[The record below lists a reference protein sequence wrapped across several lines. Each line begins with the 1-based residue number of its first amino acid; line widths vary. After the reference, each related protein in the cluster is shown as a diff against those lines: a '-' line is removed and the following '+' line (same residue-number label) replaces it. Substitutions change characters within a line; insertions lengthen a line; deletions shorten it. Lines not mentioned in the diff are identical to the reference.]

1 SWSKFLEWIPL
12 PSAQSWP
19 KYLEWIPL
27 PSAQSWPK
35 YLEWILLPSAQS
47 WPKYLEWIPPPSAQS
62 WPKFLEWIPLPSAQS
77 WPKYLEWIPPPSA
90 QSWPKYLEWILLPS
104 AQSWPKFLEWIP
116 LPSAQSW
123 PKYLEWIPLPSAQSW
138 PKYLDSKH
146 RDPAVTEEEKRKPVI
161 IADYNHCKGAVDN
174 LDKLCDYALSIST
187 CNTPGKTVPIAAR
200 KQVVAT
206 WVQIKRLLQQHIGT
220 KVDTKDECENEEVSA
235 MTRVLVAVEMLQCN
249 RNPRHMEF
257 SVPSLSTLVSMAS
270 ECSWTDAVVELQVW
284 CQLAAFCH
292 HTKDHSTVLFCTK
305 RALQLEGAATKSLH
319 TMPCVLYGLPAVNEM
334 LSSAGCLR
342 ALSLVHESSGD
353 LHTYREALNVLLSS
367 LSYAEKA
374 ENPALCVAAAR
385 HYWNTC
391 LPLTHTPEERW
402 QLKQPL
408 ENILTAL
415 LHTNA
420 KHANEQGKVKGLLT
434 LTALPPGRSKH
445 EATEDLTLR
454 AAIYGLL
461 LDIHIDK
468 TDWKSALQLLD
479 QAIRDMPRTKHRL
492 LLLKHRI
499 LIKARLGESV
509 LIDMQKIQDEG
520 EQCCS
525 HMWHQV
531 ALCADDTTQQ
541 LTCYQTSITSL
552 SSAETQWQKANLLLE
567 FGEWLYCHNFPKADA
582 HHQVQWAIDLLLQA
596 EGADDKSNKRDLS
609 SVKCESLL
617 GVHGLCFAEGSN
629 LKEVRCLDGL
639 VRAHTLL
646 AAMADRTSPEHQLN
660 LLRAYTL
667 VLQIWQVSI
676 APPPAEEGPKP
687 VVLDQELPS
696 SLKDWARFVCP
707 DPARHMFRTSSNPHC
722 INTHS
727 ITAQTQ
733 SLFYLNLLEKEL
745 HSLSLDHLTLP
756 IMHLAET
763 IAHDLLNRRS
773 LSDLY
778 RLRIVRTCSQLGLE
792 TLSPYQEKL
801 LNLSRIQ
808 EQEQMGCHKAIASS
822 QERRGLHTAYN
833 QKLKVDEAAGSGPQ
847 SMDVC
852 AQDIWLDKAEVC
864 LSMGLCQPA
873 RQLLAETHRV
883 AVELGDKKAVARS
896 LLSLA
901 VLACEEQNYAQA
913 LILLDTARA
922 LRGVEEFWYQL
933 TLTTVRAVVGQRDPD
948 AHIKVD
954 EIIKHSCGA
963 LKRVLD
969 QRVNRVPEISF
980 FITSLEM
987 RGAIECVRALGGDPG
1002 ETLSSSET
1010 TQRLMSACETLRESA
1025 SGFTKLGFREHAAE
1039 AHVEYAAGQR
1049 LLARRASAADRQR
1062 FLLDGLSQMQLAVTE
1077 QEHVALNAQ
1086 RLLPSQEE
1094 SPGLSLAAMRRLLRL
1109 RLALAEFSL
1118 AIMEEHCAEEKRQ
1131 ALARERKTPAEVA
1144 LQEFTRCTPEPDSV
1158 EQEWVTV
1165 GSTSGQ
1171 LALGQLA
1178 AVRSLSPDKLGEQ
1191 SALPESDGEEE
1202 PLYLCTLWDS
1212 HTQKEARSDPKA
1224 VPAEQNSEEDGES
1237 SRRKQRVTPAKSAEL
1252 QQRRRRAQQL
1262 LAQASQALTEAVS
1275 LCLQHQLPPPI
1286 LAEASLNM
1294 LECHGQS
1301 DPAEAGQYL
1310 ALFQSCCTVASVA
1323 EVLGCACSGSGVS
1336 QFSALLNLHRM
1347 LLLSQEERPSS
1358 MLKGVQDSLNSLS
1371 KAFSHLT
1378 IYPGHLHILAE
1389 LPPNLKIVLLQHS
1402 EDGSELFGAFY
1413 EMNRAPNQKGRTTQ
1427 GTGSLTCSK
1436 VAKVSVCPWALLA
1449 LREQIRAFDQET
1461 RHGLLKHACWH
1472 AAEGRPQPSEEHRV
1486 FPRKAAAEEMLGP
1499 HFREIVENMDDYLKP
1514 LLTKFDF
1521 SCLRPQTTPL
1531 PVPEMTKARDKEEK
1545 GSSVKLPA
1553 ESGEYV
1559 VLLADRKLLELPLE
1573 ALSILQEESLN
1584 SVSRDFS
1591 LQLLHSRLIRVEPNK
1606 DGTSLS
1612 KRMKEILETHSQHC
1626 THLWEGFMGSTGTL
1640 SLSEVEQLLCGC
1652 SAFIYLGMERFM
1664 ANIPPAK
1671 LTALSLCGRS
1681 VARGGGGSLQRLAT
1695 DTFMIFSH
1703 TYRSTPRAECR
1714 LVLLFDVVQN
1724 NASVLRQSSLDKHK
1738 SAGQLDLEKPLQ
1750 TALLLSL
1757 SGVGSIVL
1765 NQWHSSIQ
1773 QNTHNLAHVLDNL
1786 LRVRQTSGQSIQ
1798 ALRRGDRSATPQHK
1812 VTGSY

>member
-1 SWSKFLEWIPL
+1 M
-12 PSAQSWP
+12 
-19 KYLEWIPL
+19 
-27 PSAQSWPK
+27 
-35 YLEWILLPSAQS
+35 ILANTFFINSRQ
-47 WPKYLEWIPPPSAQS
+47 YI
-62 WPKFLEWIPLPSAQS
+62 
-77 WPKYLEWIPPPSA
+77 
-90 QSWPKYLEWILLPS
+90 
-104 AQSWPKFLEWIP
+104 
-116 LPSAQSW
+116 
-123 PKYLEWIPLPSAQSW
+123 
-138 PKYLDSKH
+138 
-146 RDPAVTEEEKRKPVI
+146 R
-161 IADYNHCKGAVDN
+161 
-174 LDKLCDYALSIST
+174 LCDYALSIST

-220 KVDTKDECENEEVSA
+220 KVDTKDE
-235 MTRVLVAVEMLQCN
+235 
-249 RNPRHMEF
+249 
-257 SVPSLSTLVSMAS
+257 
-270 ECSWTDAVVELQVW
+270 
-284 CQLAAFCH
+284 
-292 HTKDHSTVLFCTK
+292 
-305 RALQLEGAATKSLH
+305 
-319 TMPCVLYGLPAVNEM
+319 
-334 LSSAGCLR
+334 
-342 ALSLVHESSGD
+342 
-353 LHTYREALNVLLSS
+353 
-367 LSYAEKA
+367 
-374 ENPALCVAAAR
+374 
-385 HYWNTC
+385 
-391 LPLTHTPEERW
+391 
-402 QLKQPL
+402 
-408 ENILTAL
+408 
-415 LHTNA
+415 
-420 KHANEQGKVKGLLT
+420 EQGKVKGLLT

-468 TDWKSALQLLD
+468 TDWKGALQLLD
-479 QAIRDMPRTKHRL
+479 QGIRDMPRTKHRL

-509 LIDMQKIQDEG
+509 LIDMQKLQDEG

-531 ALCADDTTQQ
+531 ALCANDTTQQ

-582 HHQVQWAIDLLLQA
+582 HHQVQWAIDILLQA

-646 AAMADRTSPEHQLN
+646 AVMADRTSPEHQLN
-660 LLRAYTL
+660 LLRAYTF

-687 VVLDQELPS
+687 VFLDQELPS

-707 DPARHMFRTSSNPHC
+707 NPARHIFRTSSNPHC

-727 ITAQTQ
+727 ITAQAKIYTGTQ

-808 EQEQMGCHKAIASS
+808 EQEQMGCHKVIAFS

-847 SMDVC
+847 CMDVC
-852 AQDIWLDKAEVC
+852 AHDIWLDKAEVC

-922 LRGVEEFWYQL
+922 LGGVEEFWYQL

-954 EIIKHSCGA
+954 QIIKHSCGA
-963 LKRVLD
+963 LQRVLE

-1039 AHVEYAAGQR
+1039 AHVEYATGQR

-1158 EQEWVTV
+1158 EQEWLTV

-1178 AVRSLSPDKLGEQ
+1178 AVRSLSPDSLESRVRCLSLMGKYLRLLAEQ
-1191 SALPESDGEEE
+1191 EE
-1202 PLYLCTLWDS
+1202 PLYLCALWDS
-1212 HTQKEARSDPKA
+1212 HTQKEARSDAKA
-1224 VPAEQNSEEDGES
+1224 VPAEENSEEDGES

-1262 LAQASQALTEAVS
+1262 LAQASQVLTEAVS
-1275 LCLQHQLPPPI
+1275 LCLQHQLPPAI

-1413 EMNRAPNQKGRTTQ
+1413 EMNRAPNQKGKTTQ

-1436 VAKVSVCPWALLA
+1436 VAKVSVCPRALLA
-1449 LREQIRAFDQET
+1449 LREQIRAFNQET
-1461 RHGLLKHACWH
+1461 RHALLKHACWH

-1486 FPRKAAAEEMLGP
+1486 FPR
-1499 HFREIVENMDDYLKP
+1499 
-1514 LLTKFDF
+1514 
-1521 SCLRPQTTPL
+1521 
-1531 PVPEMTKARDKEEK
+1531 
-1545 GSSVKLPA
+1545 
-1553 ESGEYV
+1553 
-1559 VLLADRKLLELPLE
+1559 
-1573 ALSILQEESLN
+1573 
-1584 SVSRDFS
+1584 
-1591 LQLLHSRLIRVEPNK
+1591 
-1606 DGTSLS
+1606 
-1612 KRMKEILETHSQHC
+1612 
-1626 THLWEGFMGSTGTL
+1626 
-1640 SLSEVEQLLCGC
+1640 
-1652 SAFIYLGMERFM
+1652 
-1664 ANIPPAK
+1664 
-1671 LTALSLCGRS
+1671 
-1681 VARGGGGSLQRLAT
+1681 
-1695 DTFMIFSH
+1695 
-1703 TYRSTPRAECR
+1703 
-1714 LVLLFDVVQN
+1714 
-1724 NASVLRQSSLDKHK
+1724 
-1738 SAGQLDLEKPLQ
+1738 
-1750 TALLLSL
+1750 
-1757 SGVGSIVL
+1757 
-1765 NQWHSSIQ
+1765 
-1773 QNTHNLAHVLDNL
+1773 
-1786 LRVRQTSGQSIQ
+1786 
-1798 ALRRGDRSATPQHK
+1798 
-1812 VTGSY
+1812 